1 MVAYVFFP
9 KEVAITHLEA
19 LKEEASRLAERFG
32 LNEQEWWWNY
42 RGDDIVFAFAKH
54 GDRIERAADACATRC
69 ELSVAASRALGVSR
83 TLRA

>member
-1 MVAYVFFP
+1 MVGYVFFP

-19 LKEEASRLAERFG
+19 LKKEASRLAEKLG

-54 GDRIERAADACATRC
+54 GNGGYH
-69 ELSVAASRALGVSR
+69 VAQIFAFNFKLLPCRGEW
-83 TLRA
+83 